1 MMESDCRSNSVCS
14 LHSGASQAKKMPKNS
29 QYFSMNLFVA
39 RSFTTEG
46 IKAMTALKRPR
57 GDRLPGSCSGFWWIT
72 GSVRWADT
80 SLI

>member
-1 MMESDCRSNSVCS
+1 
-14 LHSGASQAKKMPKNS
+14 
-29 QYFSMNLFVA
+29 MNLFVA
-39 RSFTTEG
+39 HSFTTEG